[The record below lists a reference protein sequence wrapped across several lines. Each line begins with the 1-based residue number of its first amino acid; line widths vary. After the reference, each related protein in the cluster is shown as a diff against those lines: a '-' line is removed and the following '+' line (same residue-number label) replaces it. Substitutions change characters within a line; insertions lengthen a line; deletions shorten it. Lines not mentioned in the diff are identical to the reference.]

1 MNSKQFLKSFIYFF
15 SSLAIAIGTSYLL
28 NKCTFYKT
36 QNWHASIIFYSSVFL
51 ILNIVYNFK
60 YSVQDI
66 TQLLLGSIVIKLLV
80 AFIFILIYGILNKHT
95 ALFFSIHFIIH
106 YLVFT
111 VFEMYYLIKLIKEK
125 TSKR

>member
-1 MNSKQFLKSFIYFF
+1 M
-15 SSLAIAIGTSYLL
+15 
-28 NKCTFYKT
+28 
-36 QNWHASIIFYSSVFL
+36 
-51 ILNIVYNFK
+51 
-60 YSVQDI
+60 QDF

-125 TSKR
+125 TAGK